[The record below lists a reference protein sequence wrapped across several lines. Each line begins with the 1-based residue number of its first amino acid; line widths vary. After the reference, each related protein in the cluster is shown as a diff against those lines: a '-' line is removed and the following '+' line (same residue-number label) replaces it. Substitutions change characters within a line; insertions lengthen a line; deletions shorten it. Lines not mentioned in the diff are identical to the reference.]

1 MPQVQMTLFVPGASF
16 INNAQNQIVV
26 VELYGRENQARFEL
40 KEEKNRIKFVS
51 KPIYEYSAN

>member
-1 MPQVQMTLFVPGASF
+1 MTLFVPGASF